1 LRANRFRGCGVRR
14 GHWLS
19 PSLQGY
25 GLMLDFCTF
34 KMSLRVMLW
43 FMFMSLVGALVDGAF
58 VFPRVPVA

>member
-1 LRANRFRGCGVRR
+1 MRR